1 MFKENSFLQ
10 DRRCLTGFKIKSVF
24 KISKICENVIFVP
37 QTKQTMTTKILIIGA
52 CGQIGTELTAK
63 LRAEYGNDNVIAS
76 DIRKLN
82 NDIVNNGIFEVVNA
96 LDYNQIEHLIEKYH
110 VTDVYLMAALL
121 SATAE
126 KNPAFAWDLNMN
138 SLFHVLNLAKA
149 GKIKKIFWPSSIA
162 VFGPTTPRNNTPQY
176 TIMEP
181 STVYGISKQT
191 GERWCE
197 YYNKQY
203 GVDVRS
209 IRYPGLISWTTEPG
223 GGTTDYAVDIYHKA
237 IEDGKFTSFLSE
249 NTELPMMYMDDA
261 IKATIKIMQAES
273 DAIKIRSSYNLSA
286 MSFTPKQ
293 IAEEIKKHYPD
304 FTIDYEPDFR
314 QKIADSWPASIDDS
328 FARKDWGWSNDFTI
342 ENMTVEMLTN
352 LKK

>member
-1 MFKENSFLQ
+1 
-10 DRRCLTGFKIKSVF
+10 
-24 KISKICENVIFVP
+24 
-37 QTKQTMTTKILIIGA
+37 MTTKILIIGA

-63 LRAEYGNDNVIAS
+63 LRAEYGQDNVIAS

-96 LDYNQIEHLIEKYH
+96 LDYNQIEHLLEKYQI
-110 VTDVYLMAALL
+110 TDVYLMAALL

-162 VFGPTTPRNNTPQY
+162 VFGPTTPRQNTPQY

-209 IRYPGLISWTTEPG
+209 IRYPGLISWSTEPG

-237 IEDGKFTSFLSE
+237 ILDGKFTSFLSE
-249 NTELPMMYMDDA
+249 NTALPMMYMDDA
-261 IKATIKIMQAES
+261 IKATIKIMQA
-273 DAIKIRSSYNLSA
+273 DADKVKIRSSYNLSG
-286 MSFTPKQ
+286 MSFTPKE
-293 IAEEIKKHYPD
+293 IAEEIKKHYPS
-304 FTIDYEPDFR
+304 FTIDYAPDFR

-328 FARKDWGWSNDFTI
+328 SAREDWDWSNDYNL
-342 ENMTVEMLTN
+342 ENMTVEMFEQLN
-352 LKK
+352 SNVYPKK

>member
-1 MFKENSFLQ
+1 MK
-10 DRRCLTGFKIKSVF
+10 
-24 KISKICENVIFVP
+24 
-37 QTKQTMTTKILIIGA
+37 TKILVIGA
-52 CGQIGTELTAK
+52 CGQIGTELTQS
-63 LRAEYGNDNVIAS
+63 LRTIYGQDNVIAS

-82 NDIVNNGIFEVVNA
+82 VGIVNEGIFEVLNA
-96 LDYNQIEHLIEKYH
+96 LDYNQIEHLLEKH
-110 VTDVYLMAALL
+110 QITDVYLMAALL

-162 VFGPTTPRNNTPQY
+162 VFGTTTPKENTPQY

-197 YYNKQY
+197 YYHKQY

-209 IRYPGLISWTTEPG
+209 IRYPGLISWSTPPG
-223 GGTTDYAVDIYHKA
+223 GGTTDYAVAIYHEA
-237 IEDGKFTSFLSE
+237 ITAGKFTSFLSE
-249 NTELPMMYMDDA
+249 KTRLPMMYMDDA
-261 IKATIKIMQAES
+261 IKATVSIMQVASENV
-273 DAIKIRSSYNLSA
+273 KIRSSYNLSG
-286 MSFTPKQ
+286 MSFTPAQ
-293 IAEEIKKHYPD
+293 IAAEIRKHIPE
-304 FTIDYEPDFR
+304 FTIEYEPDFR

-328 FARKDWGWSNDFTI
+328 EARKDWSWKNDFDI
-342 ENMTVEMLTN
+342 ENMTVEMITK
-352 LKK
+352 LKENTYK

>member
-1 MFKENSFLQ
+1 MS
-10 DRRCLTGFKIKSVF
+10 
-24 KISKICENVIFVP
+24 
-37 QTKQTMTTKILIIGA
+37 TKILIIGA
-52 CGQIGTELTAK
+52 CGQIGTELTQK
-63 LRAEYGNDNVIAS
+63 LRSIYGNDNVIAS

-96 LDYNQIEHLIEKYH
+96 LDYNQIEHLIEQYQI
-110 VTDVYLMAALL
+110 TDVYLMAALL

-149 GKIKKIFWPSSIA
+149 KKIKKIFWPSSIA
-162 VFGPTTPRNNTPQY
+162 VFGPTTPRDHTPQY

-181 STVYGISKQT
+181 TTVYGISKQT

-197 YYNKQY
+197 YYHNVY

-209 IRYPGLISWTTEPG
+209 IRYPGLISWSTEPG

-237 IEDGKFTSFLSE
+237 LKEGKYECFLSE
-249 NTELPMMYMDDA
+249 NTALPMMYMDDA
-261 IKATIKIMQAES
+261 IRATVEIMQAPSES
-273 DAIKIRSSYNLSA
+273 IKIRSSYNLSGV
-286 MSFTPKQ
+286 SFTPNQ
-293 IAEEIKKHYPD
+293 IAAEIKKHIPTFSISYK
-304 FTIDYEPDFR
+304 PDFR

-328 FARKDWGWSNDFTI
+328 FARDDWNWKHKFDLAS
-342 ENMTVEMLTN
+342 MTNEMLEN
-352 LKK
+352 LK

>member
-1 MFKENSFLQ
+1 
-10 DRRCLTGFKIKSVF
+10 
-24 KISKICENVIFVP
+24 
-37 QTKQTMTTKILIIGA
+37 MTTKILIIGA
-52 CGQIGTELTAK
+52 CGQIGTELTQK
-63 LRAEYGNDNVIAS
+63 LRSIYGNENVIAS

-96 LDYNQIEHLIEKYH
+96 LDYNQIEHLIEQYQI
-110 VTDVYLMAALL
+110 TDVYLMAALL

-149 GKIKKIFWPSSIA
+149 KKIKKVFWPSSIA
-162 VFGPTTPRNNTPQY
+162 VFGPTTPRHNTPQF

-181 STVYGISKQT
+181 TTVYGISKQT

-197 YYNKQY
+197 YYHNIY

-209 IRYPGLISWTTEPG
+209 IRYPGLISWSTEPG

-237 IEDGKFTSFLSE
+237 LKEGKYECFLSE
-249 NTELPMMYMDDA
+249 NTALPMMYMDDA
-261 IKATIKIMQAES
+261 IRATVEIMQAPGE
-273 DAIKIRSSYNLSA
+273 DIKIRSSYNLSGV
-286 MSFTPKQ
+286 SFTPAE
-293 IAEEIKKHYPD
+293 IAEEIRKRIPG
-304 FTIDYEPDFR
+304 FTITYKPDFR

-328 FARKDWGWSNDFTI
+328 RAREDWNWKHKFDLDS
-342 ENMTVEMLTN
+342 MTDEMLEN
-352 LKK
+352 LR

>member
-1 MFKENSFLQ
+1 MN
-10 DRRCLTGFKIKSVF
+10 
-24 KISKICENVIFVP
+24 P
-37 QTKQTMTTKILIIGA
+37 KILIIGA

-63 LRAEYGNDNVIAS
+63 LRATYGVNNVVAS

-82 NDIVNNGIFEVVNA
+82 NDVVNNGIFEVINA
-96 LDYNQIEHLIEKYH
+96 LDYNQIEHLIEQYQI
-110 VTDVYLMAALL
+110 TDVYLMAALL

-162 VFGPTTPRNNTPQY
+162 VFGPTTPRHNTPQY

-197 YYNKQY
+197 YYHNQY

-209 IRYPGLISWTTEPG
+209 IRYPGLISWSTEAG

-237 IEDGKFTSFLSE
+237 LTDGKFTSFLSE

-261 IKATIKIMQAES
+261 IKATIGIMQAPSEQ
-273 DAIKIRSSYNLSA
+273 IKIRSSYNLAA

-293 IAEEIKKHYPD
+293 IGEEIKKHYPN
-304 FTIDYEPDFR
+304 FELSYTPDFR
-314 QKIADSWPASIDDS
+314 QKIADSWPASIDDTS
-328 FARKDWGWSNDFTI
+328 AREDWGWKNDFTI
-342 ENMTVEMLTN
+342 ENMTVDMFQN
-352 LKK
+352 LKVHIYKK

>member
-1 MFKENSFLQ
+1 MATDFSPSLQ
-10 DRRCLTGFKIKSVF
+10 IY
-24 KISKICENVIFVP
+24 ISRNPYICGSN
-37 QTKQTMTTKILIIGA
+37 KLLMTTKILIIGA
-52 CGQIGTELTAK
+52 CGQIGTELTTK
-63 LRAEYGNDNVIAS
+63 LRSIYGNDNVIAS

-96 LDYNQIEHLIEKYH
+96 LDYNQIEHLIEQYQI
-110 VTDVYLMAALL
+110 TDVYLMAALL

-149 GKIKKIFWPSSIA
+149 KKIKKIFWPSSIA
-162 VFGPTTPRNNTPQY
+162 VFGPTTPRENTPQF

-181 STVYGISKQT
+181 TTVYGISKQT

-197 YYNKQY
+197 YYHHQY

-237 IEDGKFTSFLSE
+237 LEKGKFECFLSE
-249 NTELPMMYMDDA
+249 ETKLPMMYMDDA
-261 IKATIKIMQAES
+261 IRATVEIMQADS
-273 DAIKIRSSYNLSA
+273 DDIKIRSSYNLSGI
-286 MSFTPKQ
+286 SFTPAE
-293 IAEEIKKHYPD
+293 IAEEIKKHIPN
-304 FTIDYEPDFR
+304 FTIAYKPDFR
-314 QKIADSWPASIDDS
+314 QKIANSWPASIDDS
-328 FARKDWGWSNDFTI
+328 SARSDWGWKHKFEMDSMTEVML
-342 ENMTVEMLTN
+342 ENLRKS
-352 LKK
+352 L

>member
-1 MFKENSFLQ
+1 M
-10 DRRCLTGFKIKSVF
+10 D
-24 KISKICENVIFVP
+24 
-37 QTKQTMTTKILIIGA
+37 TKILIIGA

-63 LRAEYGNDNVIAS
+63 LRATYGVDNVIAS

-82 NDIVNNGIFEVVNA
+82 NDVVNNGIFEVINA
-96 LDYNQIEHLIEKYH
+96 LDYNQIEHLIEQYQI
-110 VTDVYLMAALL
+110 TDVYLMAALL

-162 VFGPTTPRNNTPQY
+162 VFGPTTPRYNTPQY

-197 YYNKQY
+197 YYHNQY

-209 IRYPGLISWTTEPG
+209 IRYPGLISWSTEAG

-237 IEDGKFTSFLSE
+237 LTDGKFTSFLSE

-261 IKATIKIMQAES
+261 IKATIGIMQAPSEQ
-273 DAIKIRSSYNLSA
+273 IKIRSSYNLAA

-293 IAEEIKKHYPD
+293 IGEEIKKHYPN
-304 FTIDYEPDFR
+304 FELSYTPDFR
-314 QKIADSWPASIDDS
+314 QKIADSWPASIDDTS
-328 FARKDWGWSNDFTI
+328 AREDWGWKNDFTI
-342 ENMTVEMLTN
+342 ENMTVDMFQN
-352 LKK
+352 LKVHIYKK

>member
-1 MFKENSFLQ
+1 MIRKWYICFLFLCYQ
-10 DRRCLTGFKIKSVF
+10 MD
-24 KISKICENVIFVP
+24 
-37 QTKQTMTTKILIIGA
+37 TKILIIGA

-63 LRAEYGNDNVIAS
+63 LRATYGVNNVIAS

-82 NDIVNNGIFEVVNA
+82 NDVVNNGVFEVINA
-96 LDYNQIEHLIEKYH
+96 LDYNQIEHLIEQYH
-110 VTDVYLMAALL
+110 ITDVYLMAALL

-162 VFGPTTPRNNTPQY
+162 VFGPTTPRHNTPQY

-209 IRYPGLISWTTEPG
+209 IRYPGLISWSTEAG

-237 IEDGKFTSFLSE
+237 IIEGKFTSFLSE

-261 IKATIKIMQAES
+261 IKATIQIMQAPVEQ
-273 DAIKIRSSYNLSA
+273 IKIRSSYNLAA

-293 IAEEIKKHYPD
+293 IGKEIQKQYPN
-304 FTIDYEPDFR
+304 FELGYEPDFR
-314 QKIADSWPASIDDS
+314 QKIADSWPASIDDTS
-328 FARKDWGWSNDFTI
+328 ARQDWGWKNDFDLT
-342 ENMTVEMLTN
+342 NMTEDMFKN
-352 LKK
+352 LKEHIYKT

>member
-1 MFKENSFLQ
+1 MN
-10 DRRCLTGFKIKSVF
+10 
-24 KISKICENVIFVP
+24 
-37 QTKQTMTTKILIIGA
+37 TKILIIGA

-63 LRAEYGNDNVIAS
+63 LRATYGVNNVIAS

-82 NDIVNNGIFEVVNA
+82 NDVVNNGIFEVVNA
-96 LDYNQIEHLIEKYH
+96 LDYNQIEHLIEQYQI
-110 VTDVYLMAALL
+110 TDVYLMAALL

-162 VFGPTTPRNNTPQY
+162 VFGPTTPRHNTPQY

-203 GVDVRS
+203 GVDV
-209 IRYPGLISWTTEPG
+209 
-223 GGTTDYAVDIYHKA
+223 
-237 IEDGKFTSFLSE
+237 
-249 NTELPMMYMDDA
+249 
-261 IKATIKIMQAES
+261 
-273 DAIKIRSSYNLSA
+273 
-286 MSFTPKQ
+286 
-293 IAEEIKKHYPD
+293 
-304 FTIDYEPDFR
+304 
-314 QKIADSWPASIDDS
+314 
-328 FARKDWGWSNDFTI
+328 
-342 ENMTVEMLTN
+342 
-352 LKK
+352 

>member
-1 MFKENSFLQ
+1 MPNALQQKRYICYLFLCYQ
-10 DRRCLTGFKIKSVF
+10 MD
-24 KISKICENVIFVP
+24 
-37 QTKQTMTTKILIIGA
+37 TKILIIGA

-63 LRAEYGNDNVIAS
+63 LRATYGVNNVIAS

-82 NDIVNNGIFEVVNA
+82 NEVVNNGIFEVVNA
-96 LDYNQIEHLIEKYH
+96 LDYNQIEHLIEQYQI
-110 VTDVYLMAALL
+110 TDVYLMAALL

-162 VFGPTTPRNNTPQY
+162 VFGPTTPRQQTPQY

-197 YYNKQY
+197 YYHKQY

-209 IRYPGLISWTTEPG
+209 IRYPGLISWSTEAG

-237 IEDGKFTSFLSE
+237 ITDGKFTSFLSE

-261 IKATIKIMQAES
+261 IKATIQIMQAPL
-273 DAIKIRSSYNLSA
+273 D
-286 MSFTPKQ
+286 Q
-293 IAEEIKKHYPD
+293 I
-304 FTIDYEPDFR
+304 
-314 QKIADSWPASIDDS
+314 
-328 FARKDWGWSNDFTI
+328 
-342 ENMTVEMLTN
+342 
-352 LKK
+352 

>member
-1 MFKENSFLQ
+1 MA
-10 DRRCLTGFKIKSVF
+10 
-24 KISKICENVIFVP
+24 
-37 QTKQTMTTKILIIGA
+37 TKILIIGA
-52 CGQIGTELTAK
+52 CGQIGTELTQK
-63 LRAEYGNDNVIAS
+63 LREIYGVENVIAS

-82 NDIVNNGIFEVVNA
+82 IDVVNSGPFEVLNA
-96 LDYNQIEHLIEKYH
+96 LDFNQIQHLVEIHEI
-110 VTDVYLMAALL
+110 DEVYLMAALL

-162 VFGPTTPRNNTPQY
+162 VFGPTTPRENTPQY

-197 YYNKQY
+197 YYHNTY

-209 IRYPGLISWTTEPG
+209 IRYPGLISWSSPPG
-223 GGTTDYAVDIYHKA
+223 GGTTDYAVDIFHKA
-237 IEDGKFTSFLSE
+237 IAKKKYDCFLSSE
-249 NTELPMMYMDDA
+249 TKMPMMYMDDA
-261 IKATIKIMQAES
+261 ISATIQIMES
-273 DAIKIRSSYNLSA
+273 PKKQIKIRSSYNLAA
-286 MSFTPKQ
+286 MSFTPTE
-293 IAEEIKKHYPD
+293 IAEEIKKHIPE
-304 FTIDYEPDFR
+304 FTISYHPDFR

-328 FARKDWGWSNDFTI
+328 AARKDWNWKHQFDISS
-342 ENMTVEMLTN
+342 MTKDMLDH

>member
-1 MFKENSFLQ
+1 MK
-10 DRRCLTGFKIKSVF
+10 
-24 KISKICENVIFVP
+24 
-37 QTKQTMTTKILIIGA
+37 TKILVIGA
-52 CGQIGTELTAK
+52 CGQIGTELTQS
-63 LRAEYGNDNVIAS
+63 LRTIYGQDNVIAS

-82 NDIVNNGIFEVVNA
+82 VGIVNEGIFEVLNA
-96 LDYNQIEHLIEKYH
+96 LDYNQIEHLLEKH
-110 VTDVYLMAALL
+110 EITDVYLMAALL

-162 VFGPTTPRNNTPQY
+162 VFGTTTPKENTPQY

-197 YYNKQY
+197 YYHKQY

-209 IRYPGLISWTTEPG
+209 IRYPGLISWSTPPG
-223 GGTTDYAVDIYHKA
+223 GGTTDYAVAIYHEA
-237 IEDGKFTSFLSE
+237 ITAGKFTSFLSE
-249 NTELPMMYMDDA
+249 KTRLPMMYMDDA
-261 IKATIKIMQAES
+261 IKATVSIMQVASENV
-273 DAIKIRSSYNLSA
+273 KIRSSYNLSG
-286 MSFTPKQ
+286 MSFTPAQ
-293 IAEEIKKHYPD
+293 IAAEIRKHIPE
-304 FTIDYEPDFR
+304 FTIEYEPDFR

-328 FARKDWGWSNDFTI
+328 EARKDWGWKNDFDI
-342 ENMTVEMLTN
+342 ENMTVEMITK
-352 LKK
+352 LKENTYK

>member
-1 MFKENSFLQ
+1 LHYYEN
-10 DRRCLTGFKIKSVF
+10 G
-24 KISKICENVIFVP
+24 IFVFYFLCY
-37 QTKQTMTTKILIIGA
+37 QMDTKILIIGA

-63 LRAEYGNDNVIAS
+63 LRATYGVNNVIAS

-82 NDIVNNGIFEVVNA
+82 NDVVNNGIFEVINA
-96 LDYNQIEHLIEKYH
+96 LDYNQIEHLIEQH
-110 VTDVYLMAALL
+110 HITDVYLMAALL

-162 VFGPTTPRNNTPQY
+162 VFGPTTPRHNTPQY

-197 YYNKQY
+197 YYHNQY

-209 IRYPGLISWTTEPG
+209 IRYPGLISWSTEAG

-237 IEDGKFTSFLSE
+237 ITEGTFTSFLSE
-249 NTELPMMYMDDA
+249 NSELPMMYMDDA
-261 IKATIKIMQAES
+261 IKATIQIMQAPIEQ
-273 DAIKIRSSYNLSA
+273 IKIRSSYNLAA

-293 IAEEIKKHYPD
+293 IGEEIQKQYPN
-304 FTIDYEPDFR
+304 FELSYEPDFR
-314 QKIADSWPASIDDS
+314 QKIADSWPASIDDTS
-328 FARKDWGWSNDFTI
+328 ARQDWDWKNDFDLTT
-342 ENMTVEMLTN
+342 MTEDMFKN
-352 LKK
+352 LKEHIYKT